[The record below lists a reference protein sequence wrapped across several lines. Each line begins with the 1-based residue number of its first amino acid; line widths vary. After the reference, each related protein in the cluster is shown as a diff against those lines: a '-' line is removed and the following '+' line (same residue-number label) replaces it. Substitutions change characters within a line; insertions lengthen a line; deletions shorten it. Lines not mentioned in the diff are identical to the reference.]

1 MKNDIK
7 NNNTN
12 ISNIEENLNIE
23 QISQSKNIANNK
35 EPNFNDFDTDSNLS
49 DIILS
54 DNNDIKP
61 TKSSRNL
68 NQLENTSIDKY
79 FGDDFDNLNKINI
92 TNGDMNESSI
102 QNIQLDLNMNNNEN
116 IKTKKIITTEDL
128 NNTPLPIFECL
139 YCTNQKIVFQHFIN
153 EILSNKYLLQT
164 SIYDINDL
172 DK

>member
-1 MKNDIK
+1 
-7 NNNTN
+7 
-12 ISNIEENLNIE
+12 
-23 QISQSKNIANNK
+23 
-35 EPNFNDFDTDSNLS
+35 
-49 DIILS
+49 
-54 DNNDIKP
+54 
-61 TKSSRNL
+61 
-68 NQLENTSIDKY
+68 
-79 FGDDFDNLNKINI
+79 
-92 TNGDMNESSI
+92 MNESSI

-116 IKTKKIITTEDL
+116 IKTKKIITKEDL